1 MPESS
6 HWEART
12 ALQRDSRRQLT
23 ALLVLCAWMAPAATW
38 GQVARSGDDPGF
50 RRLAPGIVTE
60 IHPKLEEEETF
71 SGPRPIRELMA
82 VEPSLEW
89 QPNYTPQSET
99 LWAMA
104 KDTIFRRP
112 IWALEFGFKPLRM
125 IEVDL
130 PGPDGRTVPRQVW
143 YLVYYVKNNGRHLN
157 PAPQQDAQGHVTYT
171 TEPVDHSIRFFPTFV
186 LQSHD
191 VGQAY
196 LDQVLPEAVEKIRM
210 REDPRRPLRNSVTIG
225 DASIPV
231 STEYEDRSVWGVATW
246 VGVDP
251 RTDFFSVYVQGLT
264 NAYRWQDPEAAFRA
278 GDPPGTGRRLSQK
291 TLQLNFWR
299 PGDAIDPEE
308 SEIRFGMP
316 NQTQVPPGKTV
327 DPLLQLYR
335 VQERVDY
342 QWVYR

>member
-1 MPESS
+1 MG
-6 HWEART
+6 R
-12 ALQRDSRRQLT
+12 
-23 ALLVLCAWMAPAATW
+23 ATY
-38 GQVARSGDDPGF
+38 
-50 RRLAPGIVTE
+50 T
-60 IHPKLEEEETF
+60 
-71 SGPRPIRELMA
+71 
-82 VEPSLEW
+82 VEPV
-89 QPNYTPQSET
+89 N
-99 LWAMA
+99 
-104 KDTIFRRP
+104 
-112 IWALEFGFKPLRM
+112 
-125 IEVDL
+125 
-130 PGPDGRTVPRQVW
+130 
-143 YLVYYVKNNGRHLN
+143 
-157 PAPQQDAQGHVTYT
+157 
-171 TEPVDHSIRFFPTFV
+171 HSIRFFPTFV
-186 LQSHD
+186 LQCHD

-196 LDQVLPEAVEKIRM
+196 LDQVLPEAVERIRQ
-210 REDPRRPLRNSVTIG
+210 REDPRRPLRNSVTIS

-264 NAYRWQDPEAAFRA
+264 NAYRWQDPETAFRA

-316 NQTQVPPGKTV
+316 NKTQVPPGKTA
-327 DPLLQLYR
+327 DELLPLYR

>member
-1 MPESS
+1 M
-6 HWEART
+6 
-12 ALQRDSRRQLT
+12 
-23 ALLVLCAWMAPAATW
+23 
-38 GQVARSGDDPGF
+38 
-50 RRLAPGIVTE
+50 
-60 IHPKLEEEETF
+60 
-71 SGPRPIRELMA
+71 
-82 VEPSLEW
+82 
-89 QPNYTPQSET
+89 
-99 LWAMA
+99 
-104 KDTIFRRP
+104 
-112 IWALEFGFKPLRM
+112 
-125 IEVDL
+125 
-130 PGPDGRTVPRQVW
+130 
-143 YLVYYVKNNGRHLN
+143 
-157 PAPQQDAQGHVTYT
+157 
-171 TEPVDHSIRFFPTFV
+171 
-186 LQSHD
+186 
-191 VGQAY
+191 QAY
-196 LDQVLPEAVEKIRM
+196 LDQVLPEAVERIRM